1 MRDQHKCSQCG
12 VQVKDD
18 NLQYKQCVQTLDFLF
33 PTVADADEMSASGQ
47 TPIYTDQSDYH
58 IVVTTLSGDNAV
70 LVYNPDQT
78 ILSLKNFVEQE
89 LKTPCDKQSLLYK
102 ETELK
107 VFPQLDFPP
116 LLNIIITV
124 PNSQLF
130 FKGFCVN
137 IG

>member
-12 VQVKDD
+12 VQVVDD

-33 PTVADADEMSASGQ
+33 PTVADADEMNASGQ
-47 TPIYTDQSDYH
+47 TTIYTDQSDYH

-70 LVYNPDQT
+70 FVYNPDQT

-107 VFPQLDFPP
+107 VFPTHLFPP
-116 LLNIIITV
+116 
-124 PNSQLF
+124 F
-130 FKGFCVN
+130 
-137 IG
+137 